1 MLRHR
6 LEKVESMGDE
16 AQRGSKSVPKPAPK
30 QVYCDVCDVYLSSA
44 ALVDTHKNGRKHTNL
59 VKVKADKASVQKKTI
74 FVRGFDKSLITC
86 ADLEQL
92 FSQFGEIRNIYID
105 KEKNCY
111 ALVEFETDASV
122 AKVLNQTEP
131 LTLNDKTLKV
141 KPKSSPKKVEKKP
154 DHTNP
159 SSSPVSPGSKKR
171 KRGTSQ
177 SELSNFV
184 TSELFK
190 GLNSSN
196 TVEEQISVLME
207 HLGLSKD
214 DLQLRDLICQ
224 LLAGVFQE
232 FFPTCSVMPYG
243 SSANGLGWKGSDL
256 DLCLLL
262 DNNPSE
268 EDLSK
273 DGVKQCADEL
283 GIVVKALKD
292 LVPGCAHVVPV
303 FSAKCP
309 VVKFVHQPSGVSCD
323 LTINNRLGMEN
334 TKLLRCY
341 LSLDPRVK
349 QLITV
354 ARAWARAAGLSRDR
368 GGHLSNY
375 ALTLMAVYFLQITS
389 PPVIPS
395 LQCINK
401 WLLLSSSTTP
411 AHENCN
417 CEQAKFI
424 DGWDCSYFDDVTRV
438 SSSENSCDIVQLL
451 TAFFDFYGNRFDY
464 GNCVVNIR
472 TGQHCTKLAIQEEL
486 QEVMRSRT
494 KGDNAMSLPKIVEFD
509 LTDFCVQDPFE
520 LSHNVTRSLSTM
532 ALKDLIKYMMTA
544 REVCKR
550 ICPLEYFRDTKGI
563 IALLT
568 TSCGETR
575 ARKLEQCSFDVP
587 LAVGKD
593 SPDFTSEDDLLRDVL
608 RFLTEDLKVH
618 YEVEKTEITSK
629 ELQDKDGLLN
639 EVLTSSDSTLDNPE
653 RFPSSKVECI
663 EKFPDSIL
671 LIATC
676 TAWENTWTH
685 SRRQRR
691 RIIAE
696 RDGSQE
702 KSHLQG
708 ESPSVDGDVSPSS
721 SRGTA
726 LPVLVFRLVY
736 KHKADQ
742 DRPRASFYLHH
753 VRSQGF
759 EDCRKAN
766 FGAVQE
772 DKVLTGAVLA
782 TYAVFSEFEC
792 RVKCYTNHEC
802 LSVNLGP
809 QVNGLRQCELNGAIN
824 DEETVLQSKMGFM
837 YRGFKSNPCLS
848 TPCKNGA
855 TCHVGFTSKGFRCLC
870 AQGYQGSRCD
880 DDKDECRT
888 KGVCGNVSLYACVNT
903 YGSYSCQ
910 CAAGYSQVGST
921 CTEATMPAS
930 ANTTAISASTMATSA
945 NTTAISASTMAT
957 SANTTATSTSTMAT
971 SAITTATPISTMA
984 TLTSTMAT
992 PASTTATSAS
1002 ATATPTST

>member
-196 TVEEQISVLME
+196 TVSTKFFIYSQCFGKAVEEQISVLME

-438 SSSENSCDIVQLL
+438 SSSENSCDI
-451 TAFFDFYGNRFDY
+451 
-464 GNCVVNIR
+464 
-472 TGQHCTKLAIQEEL
+472 
-486 QEVMRSRT
+486 
-494 KGDNAMSLPKIVEFD
+494 
-509 LTDFCVQDPFE
+509 
-520 LSHNVTRSLSTM
+520 
-532 ALKDLIKYMMTA
+532 
-544 REVCKR
+544 
-550 ICPLEYFRDTKGI
+550 
-563 IALLT
+563 
-568 TSCGETR
+568 
-575 ARKLEQCSFDVP
+575 
-587 LAVGKD
+587 
-593 SPDFTSEDDLLRDVL
+593 
-608 RFLTEDLKVH
+608 
-618 YEVEKTEITSK
+618 
-629 ELQDKDGLLN
+629 
-639 EVLTSSDSTLDNPE
+639 
-653 RFPSSKVECI
+653 
-663 EKFPDSIL
+663 
-671 LIATC
+671 
-676 TAWENTWTH
+676 
-685 SRRQRR
+685 
-691 RIIAE
+691 
-696 RDGSQE
+696 
-702 KSHLQG
+702 
-708 ESPSVDGDVSPSS
+708 
-721 SRGTA
+721 
-726 LPVLVFRLVY
+726 
-736 KHKADQ
+736 
-742 DRPRASFYLHH
+742 
-753 VRSQGF
+753 

>member
-1 MLRHR
+1 
-6 LEKVESMGDE
+6 MGDE

-196 TVEEQISVLME
+196 TVSTKFFIYSQCFGKAVEEQISVLME

-323 LTINNRLGMEN
+323 LTINNRL
-334 TKLLRCY
+334 
-341 LSLDPRVK
+341 
-349 QLITV
+349 
-354 ARAWARAAGLSRDR
+354 
-368 GGHLSNY
+368 
-375 ALTLMAVYFLQITS
+375 
-389 PPVIPS
+389 
-395 LQCINK
+395 CINK

-759 EDCRKAN
+759 GTFGN
-766 FGAVQE
+766 FYALFKK
-772 DKVLTGAVLA
+772 KVVG
-782 TYAVFSEFEC
+782 
-792 RVKCYTNHEC
+792 
-802 LSVNLGP
+802 
-809 QVNGLRQCELNGAIN
+809 
-824 DEETVLQSKMGFM
+824 M
-837 YRGFKSNPCLS
+837 YYR
-848 TPCKNGA
+848 
-855 TCHVGFTSKGFRCLC
+855 R
-870 AQGYQGSRCD
+870 YE
-880 DDKDECRT
+880 KD
-888 KGVCGNVSLYACVNT
+888 
-903 YGSYSCQ
+903 
-910 CAAGYSQVGST
+910 
-921 CTEATMPAS
+921 P
-930 ANTTAISASTMATSA
+930 
-945 NTTAISASTMAT
+945 
-957 SANTTATSTSTMAT
+957 
-971 SAITTATPISTMA
+971 
-984 TLTSTMAT
+984 
-992 PASTTATSAS
+992 
-1002 ATATPTST
+1002 